1 MARAALVSTLNRI
14 FCGVVFL
21 IHGTPKIFNL
31 EGAANFFANVGV
43 PAWLS
48 VPIAVL
54 EFFGG
59 ILLIAGF
66 LTRVLAAAFILEMT
80 GAALFVHRT
89 AGWDVFQ
96 GGYEYNIALILL
108 LVGVALI
115 GPGPFSVDRMIGWR
129 RDRAERVAEPLEPR
143 PDLEP

>member
-1 MARAALVSTLNRI
+1 MTRAMLVSTLNRV

-21 IHGTPKIFNL
+21 IHGIPKIFNL
-31 EGAANFFANVGV
+31 QGTGNFFANVGL
-43 PAWLS
+43 PGWLAI
-48 VPIAVL
+48 PIAVL

-66 LTRVLAAAFILEMT
+66 MSRALAALFMLEMA
-80 GAALFVHRT
+80 GAALFVHRS
-89 AGWDVFQ
+89 AGWDVFE

-108 LVGVALI
+108 LLGVALL
-115 GPGPFSVDRMIGWR
+115 GSGPFSVDRMIGWR
-129 RDRAERVAEPLEPR
+129 RGRTERGAKPLGPE

>member
-1 MARAALVSTLNRI
+1 MTRATTVATLNRI
-14 FCGVVFL
+14 FCGAVFL

-31 EGAANFFANVGV
+31 QGTGNFFANVGL
-43 PAWLS
+43 PSWLA

-66 LTRVLAAAFILEMT
+66 LSRPLAVLFMLEMA

-96 GGYEYNIALILL
+96 GGYEFNIALILL
-108 LVGVALI
+108 LLGVVLI
-115 GPGPFSVDRMIGWR
+115 GPGPFSVDRLISWR
-129 RDRAERVAEPLEPR
+129 RKREAPAVEPLEPR
-143 PDLEP
+143 PDAAP